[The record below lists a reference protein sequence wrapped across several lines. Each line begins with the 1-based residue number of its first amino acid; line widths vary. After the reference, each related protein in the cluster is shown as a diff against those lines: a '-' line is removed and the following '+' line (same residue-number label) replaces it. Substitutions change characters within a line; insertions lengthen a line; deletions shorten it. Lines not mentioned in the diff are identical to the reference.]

1 MSPTQEVHETTDR
14 PHRRKIGLLDQ
25 VEYRLAET
33 KAEKEAIYAL
43 RYRAY
48 LHEGAIEP
56 RADQQQRQNKGAVF
70 QWPAGLCR

>member
-56 RADQQQRQNKGAVF
+56 RADQLPCSLPVWSNPRRMA
-70 QWPAGLCR
+70 